1 MSSRLNLEIRER
13 YGACYTIE
21 SNYSPMSDTGIFSI
35 YFGTDAEKTE
45 KCLKLIHKE
54 LKKLREQPLST
65 LQLHQAKQR
74 FKGQIALAEETRI
87 AVIIAMAKSLLDYN
101 RIDSIAEVFGKID
114 LVSAAQLQEIAN
126 ENLISEQLSMLTY
139 LPTE

>member
-1 MSSRLNLEIRER
+1 M
-13 YGACYTIE
+13 
-21 SNYSPMSDTGIFSI
+21 
-35 YFGTDAEKTE
+35 
-45 KCLKLIHKE
+45 
-54 LKKLREQPLST
+54 
-65 LQLHQAKQR
+65 
-74 FKGQIALAEETRI
+74 AEETRI